1 MMRAIIPLNAPADT
15 LETMNPALI
24 LHISAGGVGLIT
36 GSVTLAAR
44 KGEPIHRAWGKAF
57 CLAMLVMSGMA
68 AFLSVTV
75 PGQMGNLPGSIL
87 TFYLVMTA
95 WATVARPPMTVGRW
109 DRFALI
115 VPTAAAAVMAFFTYE
130 AVTNPAS
137 QPMNAPP
144 LIAYYIVTAVAA
156 LIAACDLKVV
166 LQGGIRGAR
175 RVTRHLWR
183 MSLGFFVATGSF
195 FLGKQAHFPAFIRGS
210 PVLLLLAFAPL
221 LIMLF
226 WLGYVLFTRRFN
238 ETDALPA

>member
-1 MMRAIIPLNAPADT
+1 
-15 LETMNPALI
+15 MNPALI
-24 LHISAGGVGLIT
+24 VHISAGGVGLLT
-36 GSVTLAAR
+36 GTVALAAR
-44 KGEPIHRAWGKAF
+44 KGEPVHRAWGKAF

-75 PGQMGNLPGSIL
+75 PGQSGNLPGSIL

-95 WATVARPPMTVGRW
+95 WATVARRPMTVGHW
-109 DRFALI
+109 DSIALV
-115 VPTAAAAVMAFFTYE
+115 VPAAAAAVMAFFTYE

-183 MSLGFFVATGSF
+183 MSLGFF

-210 PVLLLLAFAPL
+210 PVLTLLAFAPL

-226 WLGYVLFTRRFN
+226 WLGYVVFTRRFR
-238 ETDALPA
+238 DGAPVPA